1 MVDDLLV
8 ALRPFEGGVV
18 RRPQALEVCV
28 RPAAAGHDR
37 SNQNHAQL
45 GLQTV
50 KSAVKVPLPP

>member
-50 KSAVKVPLPP
+50 NPP